1 MAKYQDHRKANI
13 PSGQAKKE
21 ATNKV
26 NNGVFVFTRNM
37 TVGELAKELNIQVND
52 IIKFLFLEKKMMVT
66 INQTLDDETI
76 GLICLEYGLSLI
88 HI

>member
-1 MAKYQDHRKANI
+1 MAKYQDNRKTNI
-13 PSGQAKKE
+13 PSGQSRKD

-37 TVGELAKELNIQVND
+37 SVGELAKELNIQVND

-76 GLICLEYGLSLI
+76 GLICLQFGYDFK
-88 HI
+88 